1 MTSLLSV
8 DEERY
13 VSSPEGG
20 DREMR
25 HRPHSAPLSSVFGIS
40 EDSVFNMVQRG
51 QSQSEIVLSSS
62 WSRREKY
69 RPVKIPT
76 DTRFMMGIVELVM
89 NLLNSRLAELM
100 RSFSQGTLGP
110 LSGSI
115 SASQQFAQEMLS
127 MVSAKMYSH
136 AIEHIAHGHKSP
148 LELERELEAILGPL
162 AGQVIVIIIDSI
174 FKAKANGRNEG
185 RATSPLTYFLT
196 AISAEIQSLV
206 VQRSASRPSTRLS
219 NNDPLL
225 NVSKSKVLRS
235 VLLKMAE
242 LFGQGPSETCLVPLV
257 QSQSN
262 NSVCDWTLN
271 AGTVHP
277 SQFLSHNRMT
287 EVSSARGEETKKNR
301 KWHFLHKIVKI
312 PKIRIKLFKTKG
324 EPKSHPEQD
333 SLPTKRLRE
342 TRISQDAEC
351 EVLST
356 SPPKEALTTT
366 LAPAPQESQSR
377 KRPLIVRVLRAISR
391 AVSKPFR
398 KAFGKKN

>member
-1 MTSLLSV
+1 MTSLLSD

-51 QSQSEIVLSSS
+51 QSQSDIVLSSS

-136 AIEHIAHGHKSP
+136 ATEHIAHG
-148 LELERELEAILGPL
+148 
-162 AGQVIVIIIDSI
+162 Q
-174 FKAKANGRNEG
+174 
-185 RATSPLTYFLT
+185 
-196 AISAEIQSLV
+196 
-206 VQRSASRPSTRLS
+206 
-219 NNDPLL
+219 
-225 NVSKSKVLRS
+225 
-235 VLLKMAE
+235 
-242 LFGQGPSETCLVPLV
+242 
-257 QSQSN
+257 
-262 NSVCDWTLN
+262 
-271 AGTVHP
+271 
-277 SQFLSHNRMT
+277 
-287 EVSSARGEETKKNR
+287 
-301 KWHFLHKIVKI
+301 
-312 PKIRIKLFKTKG
+312 
-324 EPKSHPEQD
+324 KSHPSKFLSDNRVVDLVLEVFGITGFLD
-333 SLPTKRLRE
+333 SRSPSRP
-342 TRISQDAEC
+342 EC
-351 EVLST
+351 LLLQLS
-356 SPPKEALTTT
+356 
-366 LAPAPQESQSR
+366 
-377 KRPLIVRVLRAISR
+377 
-391 AVSKPFR
+391 
-398 KAFGKKN
+398 

>member
-1 MTSLLSV
+1 MTSLLCE

-20 DREMR
+20 DREMS
-25 HRPHSAPLSSVFGIS
+25 HRPHSAPLRSVFGIS
-40 EDSVFNMVQRG
+40 EDSVFNMVQSG
-51 QSQSEIVLSSS
+51 QSQSDIILPSS
-62 WSRREKY
+62 WSRRGKY
-69 RPVKIPT
+69 RPIKIPT

-100 RSFSQGTLGP
+100 RSFSQGTLDS

-174 FKAKANGRNEG
+174 FKAKANGGNKG
-185 RATSPLTYFLT
+185 RATNPLTYFLT

-225 NVSKSKVLRS
+225 NISKSKVLRS
-235 VLLKMAE
+235 VLLKTKWQSSLAK
-242 LFGQGPSETCLVPLV
+242 V
-257 QSQSN
+257 Q
-262 NSVCDWTLN
+262 
-271 AGTVHP
+271 
-277 SQFLSHNRMT
+277 
-287 EVSSARGEETKKNR
+287 
-301 KWHFLHKIVKI
+301 VK
-312 PKIRIKLFKTKG
+312 P
-324 EPKSHPEQD
+324 
-333 SLPTKRLRE
+333 
-342 TRISQDAEC
+342 
-351 EVLST
+351 V
-356 SPPKEALTTT
+356 
-366 LAPAPQESQSR
+366 
-377 KRPLIVRVLRAISR
+377 
-391 AVSKPFR
+391 
-398 KAFGKKN
+398 